1 MHSRAVRPSVIS
13 ALNQL
18 APGLLST
25 SPDTYNYGAPVLR
38 LTLLVSAIAS
48 ATFAATLAFA
58 PAVIEIGERTL
69 AARMETAK
77 TVSAATQPL
86 AQCGPFAKIVDVLGD
101 GKACP

>member
-1 MHSRAVRPSVIS
+1 VIS

-58 PAVIEIGERTL
+58 PGVLDLGERVL
-69 AARMETAK
+69 AAQTRGTSV
-77 TVSAATQPL
+77 VSVQAEQIR
-86 AQCGPFAKIVDVLGD
+86 QCGAFAKIIDALSHG
-101 GKACP
+101 GECP